1 MYDRERQRELILQLK
16 TVKQEHDL
24 SCADI
29 YGKVKSA
36 GFSTSE
42 SSVRRVFA
50 PGSENQNFRYQD
62 TLQPI
67 ARVMLGV
74 TEEGEAM
81 TATEADAIKS
91 VVLLKDSMIR
101 DLQKENELLN
111 ARIAQLEH
119 DLASMRVAEY
129 EARIAEYQDSLRR
142 VRERVEKLDTQIN
155 RKDDYIDR
163 VAKKAGL

>member
-16 TVKQEHDL
+16 AVKRERDL

-29 YGKVKSA
+29 HGMLKAA

-50 PGSENQNFRYQD
+50 PGSEDQNFRYQD

-67 ARVMLGV
+67 ARVLLGV
-74 TEEGEAM
+74 TEEGESM

-91 VVLLKDSMIR
+91 IVLLKDSMIQ

-111 ARIAQLEH
+111 ARIAQLER
-119 DLASMRVAEY
+119 DLASMRAAEY

-142 VRERVEKLDTQIN
+142 VRERVEKLDAQIN
-155 RKDDYIDR
+155 RKDEYIDR
-163 VAKKAGL
+163 VAKKAGI